1 MERTMHEPNQDNAA
15 KIDVAYVAHLARMY
29 LDESE
34 IETFQSQM
42 EQIVDL
48 VKQIDELDVTGVEPT
63 SHAVAVTNVLRED
76 KARDGVDRDLV
87 LQNAPLEDNDHFIVP
102 KIVE

>member
-1 MERTMHEPNQDNAA
+1 MHELNQEDTAG
-15 KIDVAYVAHLARMY
+15 IDVAYVAHLARLY

-34 IETFQSQM
+34 IETLQPQM
-42 EQIVDL
+42 EQIIEL
-48 VKQIDELDVTGVEPT
+48 VKKIDELDVAGVEPT

-76 KARDGVDRDLV
+76 KSRRGIDRDLV
-87 LQNAPLEDNDHFIVP
+87 LQNAPLEADDQFAVP